1 MSDRWSIYLDIE
13 GFGALWESED
23 HRVIWS
29 LGELMRAIL
38 RIGRRCYP
46 DVPERLFAH
55 QFGDGFIVVSDHHEK
70 SLERCVTIA
79 VAIMRHVAAS
89 GRFVRGAIGE
99 GEMSD
104 ISGCYPKEVLGFLED
119 DHTICL
125 EAGLMTITPVMG
137 SALIRAVRTDKAAPR
152 GPLLNIE
159 TSHTERLGPS
169 VTVTKIT
176 SSLSSIDWVHTESDL
191 LSTLQ
196 KRASLS
202 SPSPNELEIT
212 LREYCCSQRV
222 PEEWKNNVHRLL
234 GVPKG

>member
-23 HRVIWS
+23 RVIWS

-137 SALIRAVRTDKAAPR
+137 SALIRAVRTDKAAMFRKHGIAAVPHGFR
-152 GPLLNIE
+152 SSFRDWAAEE
-159 TSHTERLGPS
+159 TDHR
-169 VTVTKIT
+169 
-176 SSLSSIDWVHTESDL
+176 
-191 LSTLQ
+191 LSTMVLHRRNCMIHSALQ
-196 KRASLS
+196 ML
-202 SPSPNELEIT
+202 
-212 LREYCCSQRV
+212 
-222 PEEWKNNVHRLL
+222 
-234 GVPKG
+234 